1 MAAAPVATG
10 GGRFVI
16 LVGPDGVGKTT
27 VARAIIDQHEGSAA
41 YFHFLPPV
49 WGPMSATPEPNPP
62 PPPPKARAG
71 GFRVLGWIR
80 LLRNAIKCWM
90 GYFNT
95 IRPALKRNCL
105 VVGDRWMY
113 GYLVQ
118 PDALRFCGPE
128 RLARA
133 VVRLLP
139 RPDLIV
145 NLSAP
150 SQLIGMRK
158 QELTASQIEQELL
171 AWSSLRMPNMQTLD
185 ASRSPQA
192 IAREILGSVS
202 NCDRVRNCHG
212 HGTHATR

>member
-27 VARAIIDQHEGSAA
+27 VARAMIDQHRGTGGIFSLSATTLRPFAACSRTDPRRRRRRPRPAARVCSAGSASSE
-41 YFHFLPPV
+41 
-49 WGPMSATPEPNPP
+49 MRS
-62 PPPPKARAG
+62 R
-71 GFRVLGWIR
+71 
-80 LLRNAIKCWM
+80 CWV
-90 GYFNT
+90 GYLNT
-95 IRPALKRNCL
+95 VRPALKRSWL

-118 PDALRFCGPE
+118 PDALKFRGPD

-133 VVRLLP
+133 VLRLLP

-150 SQLIGMRK
+150 PHVIG
-158 QELTASQIEQELL
+158 S
-171 AWSSLRMPNMQTLD
+171 
-185 ASRSPQA
+185 ASR
-192 IAREILGSVS
+192 
-202 NCDRVRNCHG
+202 N
-212 HGTHATR
+212 